1 MAAAE
6 QDFGIT
12 SGLILSF
19 LRHLSEEDAFTT
31 WREAQPWRDRFI
43 GVGLDSSELGHPPS
57 KFARVF
63 DAVRASGLKVLAHA
77 GEEGPADYVREA
89 LDVLKVDRVD
99 HGNRALDDPA
109 LVERLAQSRMTLTV
123 CPLSNVRLCVVRELR
138 EHPIRRMLQLGLRVT
153 VNSDDPAYFGGYLLA
168 NYVEP
173 ARALGLTRAELAALA
188 RNSFLG
194 SFLPTADVARR
205 IGETDGLAA
214 TAGADGG

>member
-1 MAAAE
+1 
-6 QDFGIT
+6 
-12 SGLILSF
+12 
-19 LRHLSEEDAFTT
+19 
-31 WREAQPWRDRFI
+31 
-43 GVGLDSSELGHPPS
+43 
-57 KFARVF
+57 
-63 DAVRASGLKVLAHA
+63 
-77 GEEGPADYVREA
+77 
-89 LDVLKVDRVD
+89 
-99 HGNRALDDPA
+99 
-109 LVERLAQSRMTLTV
+109 
-123 CPLSNVRLCVVRELR
+123 
-138 EHPIRRMLQLGLRVT
+138 MLQLGLRVT